1 MVQIM
6 KYLLTVM
13 WACGCA
19 STMVYKE
26 FEINHPFVYA
36 IVKTSTNEETGV
48 RGVIPLFAGHVVNPE
63 Y

>member
-6 KYLLTVM
+6 KYLVTGMLC
-13 WACGCA
+13 CGIK
-19 STMVYKE
+19 VYKE
-26 FEINHPFVYA
+26 FEINHPFVYT
-36 IVKTSTNEETGV
+36 IVKISTNEETGV